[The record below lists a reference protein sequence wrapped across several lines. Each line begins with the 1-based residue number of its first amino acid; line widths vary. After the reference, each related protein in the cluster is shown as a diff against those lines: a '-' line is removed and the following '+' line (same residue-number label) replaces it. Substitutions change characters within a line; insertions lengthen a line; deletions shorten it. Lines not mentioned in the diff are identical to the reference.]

1 MNKEFLWGSATAAYQ
16 CEGGWKEGGKGL
28 SNWDVFCHSKK
39 NSVNPVTGDVA
50 CDFYHHYEEDIRM
63 LAEGGQNAYRFSI
76 AWTRILPDGTGRKSQ
91 EGIDFYHRVIDT
103 CRKYHVEPLVTLYH
117 YDLPESIYE
126 AGGWENRNIVEQFV
140 EYARI
145 CFEEYGQKVN
155 YWVTINEPNYETLC
169 CYGFG
174 NYPPNVKDLS
184 RRWRAMHHMLLASAR
199 AVAVFRELKLPG
211 MVGLVSDS
219 YPIAVLTDNE
229 AHRKAAHMADLFF
242 NLCVNDVCVKG
253 AYPQDFVDQL
263 KKDGYDLSY
272 MKEEDPSIFADGCV
286 DYLGI
291 NAYNRYIAE
300 PADGPETN
308 LGVNNTGDGKK
319 TKFQIGNWFSLGEDS
334 EMEKTPWGMEINPR
348 SIYDLLMDLKR
359 LYPQIPVIITEN
371 GVGNYDEVVDGQIH
385 DQYRI
390 AYLEGYVDW
399 IERAMED
406 GCTVLGYFVWST
418 MDVYSWINGYKK
430 RYGLIYIDYDSDDL
444 VRIPKDSYYWY
455 KNKIQN
461 RRKSF
466 NGKIHSIY

>member
-1 MNKEFLWGSATAAYQ
+1 MVFIFPFLL
-16 CEGGWKEGGKGL
+16 L
-28 SNWDVFCHSKK
+28 SCFLEVPTRVPLFNFLCQALHDDIKNTNFANCICQLMIKK
-39 NSVNPVTGDVA
+39 
-50 CDFYHHYEEDIRM
+50 I
-63 LAEGGQNAYRFSI
+63 I
-76 AWTRILPDGTGRKSQ
+76 IRILSIVMLIAFIAVVSVQWIWMKYSMREGEARFTSKVYDVLGKAVSLVDQVSERKLYQ
-91 EGIDFYHRVIDT
+91 EVKEQYNILEEQIAATDQMLDSLEKGKEQRLRTNSASVSIEMQQANGQVTIRHMSVGYQD
-103 CRKYHVEPLVTLYH
+103 PL
-117 YDLPESIYE
+117 
-126 AGGWENRNIVEQFV
+126 
-140 EYARI
+140 
-145 CFEEYGQKVN
+145 EEYSRYLQEISRSIREVTDRSFPHQLIKSEEEEVKQQTDSLDGQRLSDMIRKV
-155 YWVTINEPNYETLC
+155 VI
-169 CYGFG
+169 
-174 NYPPNVKDLS
+174 
-184 RRWRAMHHMLLASAR
+184 R
-199 AVAVFRELKLPG
+199 
-211 MVGLVSDS
+211 
-219 YPIAVLTDNE
+219 
-229 AHRKAAHMADLFF
+229 
-242 NLCVNDVCVKG
+242 
-253 AYPQDFVDQL
+253 
-263 KKDGYDLSY
+263 Y
-272 MKEEDPSIFADGCV
+272 MKEEDPSIFANGCV

-430 RYGLIYIDYDSDDL
+430 RYGLVYIDYDSDDL